1 MKVPSNNDQEVIKTE
16 HNVVASAKN
25 IFSVAKNAIGN
36 LTSFMSK
43 KNLDN
48 LNADEK

>member
-1 MKVPSNNDQEVIKTE
+1 MKVPSNNEQEVIKTE
-16 HNVVASAKN
+16 QNVVASAKN

-36 LTSFMSK
+36 LASFMSK

-48 LNADEK
+48 LSAEGK